1 MSKKKH
7 IMTVPQDPKFMPEN
21 YAIAMAEAGRG
32 VRMSTLVKVY
42 GISPA
47 KLTQWTRVC
56 EAAGEIPQREEKKW
70 HCWECGV
77 EIPYGSIFCSDA
89 HRRDYNEAAIRSNFT
104 PPVHHRKESKHA
116 KA

>member
-56 EAAGEIPQREEKKW
+56 EAAGEIPKREQKKW

-77 EIPYGSIFCSDA
+77 DIPYGERFCSDL
-89 HRRDYNEAAIRSNFT
+89 HKRDYNEAAIRADFV
-104 PPVHHRKESKHA
+104 PPVHHRKERERA